1 MRHLTLTS
9 MPMRMKMMKEKNDT
23 KKRLSIVYLSFVI
36 LLICMCI
43 HKAAHVSIDFD
54 FLSVNGQEIVKN
66 HSIPKYIPNL
76 IKKDMPFAMQQWLYC
91 IYCYFL
97 SKGGSIAITVSN
109 IVIAGILLLLLYQ
122 LYRNEGIE
130 KKWCLLINLFSIYM
144 SGFFLLTV
152 RPECTTNVL
161 LAMQVYGI
169 EKYKISRNKLYL
181 ALLPIATLL
190 EVNLH
195 GSMWFIH
202 YCLLIP
208 YFLPFGM
215 GKFYPYKKA
224 EVSVKDLW
232 FPVLLMTTCLLI
244 NPYGYKMVLYPFE
257 AMTNGMMRIYTPDE
271 MFPAFLYESKET
283 MCLFVTLIVY
293 FICVRKHL
301 LRPVSLYIASGLL
314 FMMVMQARNL
324 MFLPFVHFYLISDI
338 FSHRE
343 LLHISERM
351 EKALKIFSSWFD
363 KNIKEKKRLLL
374 TCKVFLSICCISIG
388 GMSLVNSSY
397 QLKSSIETETYDNL
411 YDECPTKNFLDIKK
425 WLDNNASKDSK
436 IGNKIQI
443 SGMLMTD
450 GYNIYIDSRPE
461 IQLTKGT
468 SAMGDMPLLKEYVKL
483 FEPLPKKTKEPPYS
497 NGEIQEIVEFY
508 DFDYVIT
515 IEDSPIVKYMRS
527 AGKDTYQQVRVKDD
541 EREGAYL
548 LFAKIDE

>member
-1 MRHLTLTS
+1 
-9 MPMRMKMMKEKNDT
+9 MKEKNDT

-224 EVSVKDLW
+224 EVSVRDLW

-244 NPYGYKMVLYPFE
+244 NPYGFKMVLYPFE
-257 AMTNGMMRIYTPDE
+257 AMTNGMMQIFACGE
-271 MFPAFLYESKET
+271 MCPAFLKET
-283 MCLFVTLIVY
+283 KETFCLFVTLIVY
-293 FICVRKHL
+293 FICVRKRI
-301 LRPVSLYIASGLL
+301 LRPVSLYITSGLL
-314 FMMVMQARNL
+314 FMMMMQARNL

-343 LLHISERM
+343 ILHISERL
-351 EKALKIFSSWFD
+351 EGALKIFALWVD
-363 KNIKEKKRLLL
+363 KIIKEKEKLLL
-374 TCKVFLSICCISIG
+374 TLKVIFSLCCVSIG
-388 GMSLVNSSY
+388 AILIVNSSNL
-397 QLKSSIETETYDNL
+397 LKFSIETGTYEHL
-411 YDECPTKNFLDIKK
+411 YDEYPTKNFFDIKR
-425 WLDNNASKDSK
+425 WLDTNVSKDSK
-436 IGNKIQI
+436 IGNIIQI
-443 SGMLMTD
+443 SGMLMTG
-450 GYNIYIDSRPE
+450 GYDNVYVDTRPE

-483 FEPLPKKTKEPPYS
+483 FEPDMFSKKQKEPPYS
-497 NGEIQEIVEFY
+497 NEEIQKIVESY
-508 DFDYVIT
+508 DFDCIIAV
-515 IEDSPIVKYMRS
+515 EDSPIVKYIRS
-527 AGKDTYQQVRVKDD
+527 AGEDTYRQVRVKDD